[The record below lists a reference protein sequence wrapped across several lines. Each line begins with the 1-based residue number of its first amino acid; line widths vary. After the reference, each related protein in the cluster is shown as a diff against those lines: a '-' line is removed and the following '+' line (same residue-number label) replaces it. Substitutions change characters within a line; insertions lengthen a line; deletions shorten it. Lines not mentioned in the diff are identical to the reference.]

1 MSRLKKWD
9 RFAHNGVYAHLQ
21 AIVSK
26 VKPMGAEIGSSGDGE
41 ITLRWPQGETVYV
54 RRYRKGRRRW
64 RLATNGNKRVMHLID
79 RDPDI
84 SELQTPTN

>member
-26 VKPMGAEIGSSGDGE
+26 VKPMGAEIGSSPDSAQ
-41 ITLRWPQGETVYV
+41 IRRQGSCDS
-54 RRYRKGRRRW
+54 
-64 RLATNGNKRVMHLID
+64 I
-79 RDPDI
+79 
-84 SELQTPTN
+84 